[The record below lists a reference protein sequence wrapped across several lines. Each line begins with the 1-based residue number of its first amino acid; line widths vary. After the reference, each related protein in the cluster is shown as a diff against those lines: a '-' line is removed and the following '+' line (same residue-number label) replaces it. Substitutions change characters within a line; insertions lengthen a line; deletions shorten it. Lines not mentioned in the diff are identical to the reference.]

1 MPLAALSSINSK
13 VEISILETLIRWHLF
28 LLFSG
33 WLFDFS
39 HAFFFKF
46 EIVVHR
52 AGGRAI

>member
-1 MPLAALSSINSK
+1 MPLVALSSINSK
-13 VEISILETLIRWHLF
+13 VEISIFETLIRWHLF